1 MSSFKEPMSSGTVE
15 SYDPYRSPKHDSTVV
30 ETQYAQ
36 ITIHREAADNTV
48 DMLASPRVQPPP
60 SIVEEEEPDDADDV
74 DSPFTVLQKRKH
86 KPSSMKSFHSSKL
99 PHSSS
104 RAPGMSM
111 HSIAYRRNVSFRHTR
126 NRSQGSTTAK
136 PKRRKTAAPS
146 QQAEIKRSPSTCS
159 LQLLADCVNPQIIPS
174 SPPLPAQ
181 PTVVRPNG
189 PKVRSLRHVRK
200 VRDSDYT
207 WREDTRKVSH
217 ELSQICEEAFN
228 GGSVSTIRTASAG
241 SGYETPATPVSMASP
256 EQAHPVATA
265 FPPKAPTEP
274 PRSYNIKE
282 LTETRRKLVEH
293 SRGRK
298 DNIPVYLSGVISH
311 LDRLI
316 EEDQAVNGPQRSPD
330 TATSQDAFV
339 APPVDASLPVINE
352 ELASPA
358 PSPIETSTSAPKAPA
373 SLGVSQGGDTRA
385 TIRMV
390 PHSSFRSIEEV
401 KPLTIRKKKPSKLV
415 SSDVEDFL
423 AGGSNITDRATSTG
437 SRQPPF
443 SNLEPIEEAPLS
455 PKKYSSV
462 GSQSKKWSWF
472 KHRSQGLDNPP
483 VLPPKDIHPIIPS
496 GSTIV
501 HKPITLEPTSP
512 PPAVNTKSVS
522 TRKTSMERFGGAF
535 LKKLMTKKPNK
546 NTQDYVAGMLIPAI
560 SDLVTDRISEKADE
574 PPTTSFKDHHQSNC
588 MGFADSESSF
598 EADDPRSA
606 FRSKRRSLAN
616 HNWFARVFQIRP
628 ATQVI
633 ALNTSKAKGRK
644 ELYKLLREWRDYG
657 MEDVYLDKSNSIVH
671 GRVCEANCESDR
683 LKYAANHTYSNAV
696 LHLREVEFTAEFY
709 TVLEHGRQANLSL
722 VRFKQERGAASSFT
736 KVVETVHSTLKRRGM
751 VVEDPSRAKKMSR
764 VLDSV
769 PNHK

>member
-1 MSSFKEPMSSGTVE
+1 M
-15 SYDPYRSPKHDSTVV
+15 
-30 ETQYAQ
+30 
-36 ITIHREAADNTV
+36 
-48 DMLASPRVQPPP
+48 
-60 SIVEEEEPDDADDV
+60 
-74 DSPFTVLQKRKH
+74 
-86 KPSSMKSFHSSKL
+86 
-99 PHSSS
+99 
-104 RAPGMSM
+104 
-111 HSIAYRRNVSFRHTR
+111 
-126 NRSQGSTTAK
+126 
-136 PKRRKTAAPS
+136 
-146 QQAEIKRSPSTCS
+146 
-159 LQLLADCVNPQIIPS
+159 
-174 SPPLPAQ
+174 
-181 PTVVRPNG
+181 
-189 PKVRSLRHVRK
+189 RK

-265 FPPKAPTEP
+265 FPPKAAIEP
-274 PRSYNIKE
+274 SRPYNIKE

-298 DNIPVYLSGVISH
+298 DKIPVYLSGFISH

-316 EEDQAVNGPQRSPD
+316 EEDQAANGPQRSPD
-330 TATSQDAFV
+330 TATSQDSFV
-339 APPVDASLPVINE
+339 TPPGDASLPVINE

-358 PSPIETSTSAPKAPA
+358 PSPIETSNSTLKAPA
-373 SLGVSQGGDTRA
+373 SLGVSQGGDPRA

-401 KPLTIRKKKPSKLV
+401 KPLTIRKKKTSNSV
-415 SSDVEDFL
+415 SSDIEDFL
-423 AGGSNITDRATSTG
+423 ACGLNTTHRTTSTG
-437 SRQPPF
+437 SRQPPL
-443 SNLEPIEEAPLS
+443 SNLEPIEEVPLS

-472 KHRSQGLDNPP
+472 KHRSHGSDTPP

-512 PPAVNTKSVS
+512 PAVNTERVS

-546 NTQDYVAGMLIPAI
+546 NTQDYVAGMLSLAI
-560 SDLVTDRISEKADE
+560 SDLITDRLSEKAHE
-574 PPTTSFKDHHQSNC
+574 PQTTSIKDHHQSTNC
-588 MGFADSESSF
+588 MGFADSDSSF

-606 FRSKRRSLAN
+606 FLTKRRSLASQ
-616 HNWFARVFQIRP
+616 NWFARVFQIKP

-671 GRVCEANCESDR
+671 GRVCEANCESHR
-683 LKYAANHTYSNAV
+683 LAYTNHANSNAV

-722 VRFKQERGAASSFT
+722 VRFKQERGAASSFN
-736 KVVETVHSTLKRRGM
+736 KVVDTVHGTLKRRGM